1 MTAEARGDVHTDE
14 GHAFE
19 IVVICTGNRF
29 RSPLA
34 ESLLRNAAA
43 TGGLPVR
50 IRSAGTMEL
59 GSAAVLE
66 EALEAAGK
74 YGADLSAH
82 RARSLAGEDLS
93 RVDLI
98 LGFERS
104 HVATAVIEAAAS
116 RERTFT
122 LPHLVSLLDQVSVP
136 ERSDAIERA
145 RTAVALADHARAS
158 ASSPFD
164 MPELHDPIGR
174 SAREQREIASE
185 VHLLTKRLV
194 PLLFGRYA
202 SGTAAS

>member
-1 MTAEARGDVHTDE
+1 MIAEAEGRGDMNTDQ

-34 ESLLRNAAA
+34 ESLLRNA

-59 GSAAVLE
+59 GSAAVLA
-66 EALEAAGK
+66 EALEAAGR

-93 RVDLI
+93 RVDLV

-122 LPHLVSLLDQVSVP
+122 LPHLVSLLEHVSVP
-136 ERSDAIERA
+136 ERFDAIDRA
-145 RTAVALADHARAS
+145 RTAIALADDARAS
-158 ASSPFD
+158 SSSPFD

-194 PLLFGRYA
+194 PLLFGR
-202 SGTAAS
+202 